1 MEPLVYIIL
10 VNYNGFSDTL
20 ECIESIRNITYKNYK
35 IIVVD
40 NKSTDEPEK
49 EQLLF
54 LRANTIYIQSE
65 SNLGFSGGNNI
76 GIRYAKENNAD
87 YVLLLNN
94 DTTVEP
100 DFLTKLVVAAKE
112 KEDKGVFGC
121 KIKYYWN
128 KEQIWFDG
136 GTFDFKTA
144 NTSHYHTRVSNG
156 TIEEVTFLT
165 GCLMLIP
172 MEVLNDVG
180 MLDETYFLYAEDTDY
195 CCRVMDASYKLYY
208 CPDAVIYHKEGAST
222 GKTSELK
229 QYYVERNGLYICR
242 MYSAYP
248 LKACLKRAFITWK
261 SVFRRRLSFKPIMN
275 AYIDFVRNKR
285 GEWKNQ

>member
-94 DTTVEP
+94 DTTVES

-156 TIEEVTFLT
+156 AIEEVTFLT

-172 MEVLNDVG
+172 MEVLNGVG

-195 CCRVMDASYKLYY
+195 CCRVMEANYKLYY
-208 CPDAVIYHKEGAST
+208 CPEAVIYHKEGAST

-229 QYYVERNGLYICR
+229 QYYVERNGLYICKK
-242 MYSAYP
+242 YSTHP
-248 LKACLKRAFITWK
+248 IRACLKRAYFTWK
-261 SVFRRRLSFKPIMN
+261 SVLRGRLKFKPIFS
-275 AYIDFVRNKR
+275 AYVAFIRNKC
-285 GEWKNQ
+285 GKWEEY